1 MKTVKQISS
10 LTGVSVRTLHHYDSI
25 GLLKPTAITEAGYRL
40 YDEDALQ
47 RLQQILLLRELGFP
61 LKDIQAILDAPEETR
76 RKALDHQ
83 IRQLDAKRRK
93 LQDRISMASI
103 MKVTEVN
110 NMDFEQFDAKKLDD
124 YSAQAKTLWGKTE
137 AYQEYKVKSQ
147 GRSKETDNALGD
159 ELMGLFRELG
169 TMRDLAA
176 DSEAV
181 QNWVKKLQ
189 NFITEHYYTCT
200 KPILMGLGQMYAGGG
215 SMTENID
222 HAGGA
227 GTGEFSWQAIELYCK
242 TE

>member
-40 YDEDALQ
+40 YDDVALQ

-76 RKALDHQ
+76 RKALDDQ
-83 IRQLDAKRRK
+83 IQQLDAKRRR
-93 LQDRISMASI
+93 LQDKISLAAI

-110 NMDFEQFDAKKLDD
+110 NMDFEQFDAKKMDD
-124 YSAQAKTLWGKTE
+124 YSAQAK
-137 AYQEYKVKSQ
+137 
-147 GRSKETDNALGD
+147 
-159 ELMGLFRELG
+159 
-169 TMRDLAA
+169 
-176 DSEAV
+176 
-181 QNWVKKLQ
+181 
-189 NFITEHYYTCT
+189 IYTCT

-227 GTGEFSWQAIELYCK
+227 GTGEFARQAIDFYCK
-242 TE
+242 AE

>member
-40 YDEDALQ
+40 YDDTALH

-61 LKDIQAILDAPEETR
+61 LKDIPAILDAPEDVR
-76 RKALDHQ
+76 RQALDDH
-83 IRQLDAKRRK
+83 IRQLNAKRQR
-93 LQDRISMASI
+93 LQDKISMASI

-110 NMDFEQFDAKKLDD
+110 NMDFEQFDAKKMDD
-124 YSAQAKTLWGKTE
+124 YSAQAKTLWGKTD
-137 AYQEYKVKSQ
+137 AYREYEVKSR
-147 GRSKETDNALGD
+147 GRSKETDKALGD
-159 ELMGLFRELG
+159 DLMGLFRELG
-169 TMRDLAA
+169 TMRDQAA

-189 NFITEHYYTCT
+189 SFITEHYYTCT
-200 KPILMGLGQMYAGGG
+200 KQILMGLGQMYAGGG

-227 GTGEFSWQAIELYCK
+227 GTGEFARQAIDFYCK
-242 TE
+242 AE

>member
-40 YDEDALQ
+40 YDDAALH

-61 LKDIQAILDAPEETR
+61 LKDIPAILDAPEDVR
-76 RKALDHQ
+76 RQALDDH
-83 IRQLDAKRRK
+83 IRQLEAKRQR
-93 LQDRISMASI
+93 LQDKISMASV
-103 MKVTEVN
+103 MKLTEVN
-110 NMDFEQFDAKKLDD
+110 NMDFEQFDAKKMDD
-124 YSAQAKTLWGKTE
+124 YSAQAKTLWGKTD
-137 AYQEYKVKSQ
+137 AYREYEVKSR
-147 GRSKETDNALGD
+147 GRSKETDKALGD
-159 ELMGLFRELG
+159 DLMGLFRELG
-169 TMRDLAA
+169 TMRDQAA

-189 NFITEHYYTCT
+189 SFITEHYYTCT
-200 KPILMGLGQMYAGGG
+200 KQILMGLGQMYAGGG

-227 GTGEFSWQAIELYCK
+227 GTGEFARQAIDFYCK
-242 TE
+242 AE